1 MPRHRQIEKFAG
13 EEIAFH
19 LHKKR
24 DFLLRLENHTKGKEN
39 TEQEKL
45 ELKEFVQ
52 RLKRENRAYELKNIK
67 ECKLR
72 MKQVR

>member
-1 MPRHRQIEKFAG
+1 MPKPRQIEKFAG

-39 TEQEKL
+39 TEQEKQ
-45 ELKEFVQ
+45 EFKEFVQ
-52 RLKRENRAYELKNIK
+52 KLKK
-67 ECKLR
+67 E
-72 MKQVR
+72 